1 MLAILLAVL
10 AQLPDNELVD
20 RFKAGDTHAFSHIV
34 RRYQDRVYSLCKR
47 WMGDAA
53 VAEEV
58 AQDVFIAL
66 YRSLA
71 RFRGESSLSTW
82 IYRVAV
88 NHCKNKRLY
97 RNRRRMDRH
106 EPLEGRERDDA
117 PQRQFAAPGRGTDA
131 RTERSQAEQ
140 LIHQALEVLSEEHR
154 QVIVLRDIQDLD
166 YHEIAEILDLPR
178 GTVKSRLHRARTE
191 LARVLRNRIG
201 KEDVKL

>member
-1 MLAILLAVL
+1 MLAFLLAVL
-10 AQLPDNELVD
+10 SQLSDSELVD
-20 RFKAGDTHAFSHIV
+20 RFKAGDTHAYSHIV
-34 RRYQDRVYSLCKR
+34 RRYQDRVYSQCLR
-47 WMGDAA
+47 WLGDSS

-82 IYRVAV
+82 IYRVSV

-106 EPLEGRERDDA
+106 EPLEGRQRDDA
-117 PQRQFAAPGRGTDA
+117 PQRQIPAGGRGTEA
-131 RTERSQAEQ
+131 RTERTQAER
-140 LIHQALEVLSEEHR
+140 LVHDALQALSDEHR

-191 LARVLRNRIG
+191 LAKVLRNRIG

>member
-1 MLAILLAVL
+1 MLAFLLAVL
-10 AQLPDNELVD
+10 SKLTDAELVD
-20 RFKAGDTHAFSHIV
+20 RFKGGDQHAFSHIV
-34 RRYQDRVYSLCKR
+34 RRYQDRVFGLCLR
-47 WMGDAA
+47 WLGERAL
-53 VAEEV
+53 AEEV
-58 AQDVFIAL
+58 AQDVFVAL
-66 YRSLA
+66 YRSLG

-82 IYRVAV
+82 IYRVSV

-97 RNRRRMDRH
+97 SSRRRRDRH
-106 EPLEGRERDDA
+106 EPLEGRPREDGPVRELPA
-117 PQRQFAAPGRGTDA
+117 SGRGTEA
-131 RTERSQAEQ
+131 HTERSEA
-140 LIHQALEVLSEEHR
+140 QALVHEALEAISEEHR